1 MMNPISLEHPKQD
14 ARLSRDARHLLHASC
29 LQGSVAQ
36 TSTHLAL
43 HSEQIPKED
52 MIGIKSC
59 YTANTEAC
67 TTTKVQDHSTST
79 RQSNHEQKMTWVT
92 LGLQQEATLE
102 IEALQMSHV
111 RPSSGDLEVCL
122 NRDSLERLRTSNFC
136 VRCER
141 RSTSKARE
149 RGRVEVTLRKV
160 QGNREPPG
168 ILTVRPNFLAGL
180 GGLPMAPV
188 GPSHDHGGT

>member
-102 IEALQMSHV
+102 IEALQMSHE
-111 RPSSGDLEVCL
+111 P
-122 NRDSLERLRTSNFC
+122 RTSSNIEFL
-136 VRCER
+136 RSMRATKYIQSERERESGGNAKEGPREHDESIYR
-141 RSTSKARE
+141 RSHRS
-149 RGRVEVTLRKV
+149 
-160 QGNREPPG
+160 
-168 ILTVRPNFLAGL
+168 
-180 GGLPMAPV
+180 
-188 GPSHDHGGT
+188 SY